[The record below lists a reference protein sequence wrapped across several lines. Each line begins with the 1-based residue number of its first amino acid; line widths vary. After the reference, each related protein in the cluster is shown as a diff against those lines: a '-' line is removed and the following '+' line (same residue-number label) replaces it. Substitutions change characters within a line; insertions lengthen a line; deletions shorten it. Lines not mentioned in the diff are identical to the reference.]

1 MAAFLRRAD
10 SLTGRAFL
18 RRLSA
23 AFGWRY
29 VAACILAYGVNQG
42 MGEKFVFGARQ
53 YYLLDDI
60 GMTSAEYGRVAG
72 FSHIPWQLKSLF
84 GLLSDT
90 VPLGGLHRAPYMLI
104 AGVLGLFALGMLT
117 ALPAAT
123 VSAPLAGFL
132 LLLTNVNFAMPDV
145 MIDAT
150 VAERAKAPAP
160 RPPLARLWRC
170 TPSSA
175 VGSAGARRGAAG
187 ALLGLARRGWRAG
200 RGGQGVPDRVVR
212 REAPRAPAAPRP
224 AARGY

>member
-160 RPPLARLWRC
+160 RPPLARPSPAPRPPLAMHALLRC
-170 TPSSA
+170 RFGRSSA
-175 VGSAGARRGAAG
+175 RRCRRSAGARSAWLACRPGWSRGT
-187 ALLGLARRGWRAG
+187 
-200 RGGQGVPDRVVR
+200 
-212 REAPRAPAAPRP
+212 
-224 AARGY
+224 